1 MKKVGAII
9 VMGFFVVALSGC
21 TKNKQGAVDMD
32 NLPKKE
38 SVQED
43 DSGIGSVISNFK
55 DAISSGKKMKCI
67 YTVQQNGDEF
77 KSEAFVEGEKYKSTS
92 TFNGKGM
99 YAVFDGKATYTWSDD
114 SKQGMKM
121 DTACLEEM
129 QSQIEDHQGEAAEE
143 EMHYDGDAFGGALD
157 VKCEKVGSIDFSIP
171 TDIEFVD
178 QCELM
183 KNQQKQ
189 MEELQQNLPQGFE
202 LPDGVD
208 IPSAQ

>member
-1 MKKVGAII
+1 MKKFMAIT
-9 VMGFFVVALSGC
+9 VAGLLVFVLSGC
-21 TKNKQGAVDMD
+21 TKNKQDAVDMD
-32 NLPKKE
+32 NLSKE
-38 SVQED
+38 DPAQKE
-43 DSGIGSVISNFK
+43 DSGVGSVISGFK
-55 DAISSGKKMKCI
+55 DAISSGKKMKCT

-92 TFNGKGM
+92 TLNGKGM

-129 QSQIEDHQGEAAEE
+129 QSQVEDHQGEAVEE

-157 VKCEKVGSIDFSIP
+157 VKCERVSSIDFSVP
-171 TDIEFVD
+171 TDVEFVD

-189 MEELQQNLPQGFE
+189 LEELQQNLPQGFE